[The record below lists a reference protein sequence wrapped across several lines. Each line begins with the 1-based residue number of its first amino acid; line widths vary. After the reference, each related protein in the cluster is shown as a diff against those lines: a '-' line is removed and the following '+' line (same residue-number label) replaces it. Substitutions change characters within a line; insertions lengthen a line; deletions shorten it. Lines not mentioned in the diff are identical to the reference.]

1 VAIGQ
6 ATTGG
11 KFRRV
16 GIDQR
21 RCKFSHSFDLH
32 VAVLQQPLI
41 AVVFGAPQQGRVI
54 VTHHH
59 GLVRSSL
66 SADRA
71 RPASSANSRGLGTE
85 GTAVLDAP
93 CGPQDL
99 AARTAQQVVLAV
111 VPETP
116 QGTALRIGSALQ
128 G

>member
-1 VAIGQ
+1 MCAVASSCRCCPERLVELEVAIGQ

-41 AVVFGAPQQGRVI
+41 F
-54 VTHHH
+54 
-59 GLVRSSL
+59 
-66 SADRA
+66 
-71 RPASSANSRGLGTE
+71 
-85 GTAVLDAP
+85 
-93 CGPQDL
+93 